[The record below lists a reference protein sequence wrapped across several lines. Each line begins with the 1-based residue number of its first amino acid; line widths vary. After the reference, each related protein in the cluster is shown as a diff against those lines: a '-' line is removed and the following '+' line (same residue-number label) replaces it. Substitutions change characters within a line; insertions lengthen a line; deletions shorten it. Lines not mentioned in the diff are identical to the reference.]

1 MSLLVIGTV
10 AYDAIETPFGKT
22 DKIVGGAASFISLA
36 ASYYYPNIYLV
47 SIIGDD
53 YDQNFLKLL
62 QSKGVNLS
70 GLQIKQGE
78 KSFFWKGKYHID
90 MNSRD
95 TLDTQLNVLSNF
107 DPIVPEVAKNAE
119 FVMLGNLMPS
129 LQMKVLNQLS
139 RRPKLV
145 MMDTMNFWMETAMD
159 DLLKVMKE
167 VDILT
172 INDEEARILAKT
184 PSLRKAATQ
193 ILKMGPKILIIKKG
207 EHGALLFYKD
217 EVFFAPALPLEEVF
231 DPTGAGDSFAGG
243 MIGYLARTNDLYF
256 ENLKRAIIVG
266 SAMASFTVEKFGT
279 EALQH
284 LTPIQIHNRIQEF
297 VKLSS
302 FEMKWLPD
310 SETVNSR

>member
-10 AYDAIETPFGKT
+10 AFDAIETPFGKT
-22 DKIVGGAASFISLA
+22 DKIVGGAASYISLA
-36 ASYYYPNIYLV
+36 ASYYYPDIYLV
-47 SIIGDD
+47 SVIGDD
-53 YDQNFLKLL
+53 FDQDFLKLL
-62 QSKGVNLS
+62 QSKGIDLS
-70 GLQIKQGE
+70 GLQVKKGE

-95 TLDTQLNVLSNF
+95 TLDTQLNVLSTF
-107 DPIVPEVAKNAE
+107 DPIVPEKAKNAE

-139 RRPKLV
+139 RRPKLI
-145 MMDTMNFWMETAMD
+145 MMDTMNFWIQTALE
-159 DLLKVMKE
+159 DLKKVLSE

-172 INDEEARILAKT
+172 INDEEARLLTNTHSLKKSAKD
-184 PSLRKAATQ
+184 

-207 EHGALLFYKD
+207 EHGALLFHD
-217 EVFFAPALPLEEVF
+217 NEVFFAPALPLEEVF

-243 MIGYLARTNDLYF
+243 MIGYLSRTKDLSF

-279 EALQH
+279 EALQN

-302 FEMKWLPD
+302 FEMKFEL
-310 SETVNSR
+310 SNQEV

>member
-10 AYDAIETPFGKT
+10 AFDAIETPFGKT

-36 ASYYYPNIYLV
+36 ASYYYPDIHLV
-47 SIIGDD
+47 SVVGDD

-62 QSKGVNLS
+62 QSKGIDLS
-70 GLQIKQGE
+70 GLQVKKGE

-95 TLDTQLNVLSNF
+95 TLDTQLNVLSSF
-107 DPIVPEVAKNAE
+107 DPIVPEKAKNAE

-139 RRPKLV
+139 RRPKLI
-145 MMDTMNFWMETAMD
+145 MMDTMNFWMQTAMD
-159 DLLKVMKE
+159 DLKKVLSE

-172 INDEEARILAKT
+172 INDEEARLLT
-184 PSLRKAATQ
+184 NTYSLKKAAKD

-207 EHGALLFYKD
+207 EHGALLFHD
-217 EVFFAPALPLEEVF
+217 NEVFFAPALPLEEVF

-243 MIGYLARTNDLYF
+243 MIGYLSRTKDLSF

-279 EALQH
+279 EALQN
-284 LTPIQIHNRIQEF
+284 LTPIKIHNRIQEF

-302 FEMKWLPD
+302 FEMKFEL
-310 SETVNSR
+310 SNQEV